1 MIVKYNY
8 KLGFV
13 TATHIS
19 KKKMSCSKKQE
30 NKKT

>member
-19 KKKMSCSKKQE
+19 NKKLSCSNKQE
-30 NKKT
+30 NK